1 MEDKPSADAYYGGGD
16 DQSDEVDLSF
26 LDETAEK

>member
-1 MEDKPSADAYYGGGD
+1 MSEDVDTSADAYYGNGD

-26 LDETAEK
+26 LDEES